1 MQTTT
6 LILAAVA
13 GVLLVVAYI
22 RGHDLPMA
30 GMTAAGH
37 TLWRNLPILLLGF
50 IIAGLVQVLLPKDL
64 ITQWLGTNA
73 GIKGV
78 LIGCLAGGLV
88 PGAPYAVFPLVA
100 GLYRAGAGIGAVVG
114 FVCAW
119 SLWSVSRLPVEIAL
133 IDPKIAIMRYVIT
146 FVVPPLAGLLA
157 EALARFL

>member
-6 LILAAVA
+6 LILAAITIA
-13 GVLLVVAYI
+13 LLIAAYV
-22 RGHDLPMA
+22 RGQDLPMA
-30 GMTAAGH
+30 GMKAAGQ

-50 IIAGLVQVLLPKDL
+50 AIAGLIQVLLPKDL
-64 ITQWLGTNA
+64 ITQWLGTHA

-88 PGAPYAVFPLVA
+88 PGSPYAVFPLVA
-100 GLYRAGAGIGAVVG
+100 GLYRAGTGIGAIVG

-133 IDPKIAIMRYVIT
+133 IDPKIAIVRYIVT
-146 FVVPPLAGLLA
+146 FAVPPIAGILA
-157 EALARFL
+157 EAFARLY